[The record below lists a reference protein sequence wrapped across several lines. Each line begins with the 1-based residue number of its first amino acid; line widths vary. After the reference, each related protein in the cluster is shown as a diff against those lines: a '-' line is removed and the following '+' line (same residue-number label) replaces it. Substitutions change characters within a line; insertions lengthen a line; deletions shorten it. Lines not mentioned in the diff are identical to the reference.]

1 MSLENIF
8 DDSKG
13 ASRLPE
19 SKGVGIDPVKLEDVD
34 FDPKEADPVEP
45 TGSAMAYASPVNPNP
60 SGIDF
65 RYIKNPYAKKNFKS
79 EIDYANKADQ
89 FNTRIDSAQ
98 TQLKA
103 REERAK
109 QVADAKAQKQQEADF
124 KKGQNSE
131 KEGQFRKAGQKY
143 YTDAFGDV
151 QAQVNEENKPMFDAT
166 PWKIQKG
173 LDGRNVKTR
182 RNELGEVETED
193 PDKDAL
199 IAESKIKP
207 NQLFRKNKLS
217 EDQFVGTVDEGLT
230 SGDETI
236 RGVAEQ
242 AREKQND
249 NLLKET
255 KNSFVRQELKVKAD
269 LDDHKLQMAQ
279 LAKASQENDML
290 PDSPEKLA
298 KKAEIDKAIEDG
310 AKKAQTF
317 SESMLEAKAQ
327 REDFEASQSLS
338 AWSNAERAR
347 LDFLRSDRGAEYL
360 KRKGIDNPEKD
371 QVLTDIR
378 NKLNEQG
385 RKTLE
390 QSQKKTE
397 DRTQLVGNMMIDGGT
412 QPESSQKSPALPMQ
426 DTATLREAD
435 DKYEK
440 RVNDAKTLAN
450 EVATKE
456 NEKVRALYSN
466 LNASADAVTSIDN
479 QLKGLQDR
487 MTELKAMTGGKVTPE
502 VAGRINALAQQ
513 AENLNQQ
520 RQGHVS
526 RYEESKGVF
535 DKEVGTFDE
544 KGGFK
549 SIGTRM
555 GAMFD
560 AQRNLENEAK
570 TADQE
575 RRSSYESLQA
585 KVEQQEKVK
594 QDTFKTVVMPKIDN
608 AVRAMD
614 DKAFEA
620 SLKEA
625 NDLGMDKEVSESLR
639 MYYQQAKKKYNGSD
653 ADFWD
658 MDVFNLMLRSS
669 PAMGM
674 RMIGAMAD
682 IVAGENDPRTQFIF
696 GETYEQRQAR
706 LSSFEGVGAETLSP
720 DVKAGSVSMGMGDGA
735 REVSFGELLKEAQ
748 KAKTGK
754 YDKNAVPDP
763 FNQVMIGGKTYDIGT
778 TNYFVNSLRMAS
790 EYLRKEA
797 KNVEEAL
804 PVSEQFLSTDVGQF
818 AKGLSELPAQ
828 IGPAL
833 IPFVGPYLMG
843 GAVSAGM
850 YDEYMQDAEQ
860 TAIKN
865 GSEFDRLSAHQGAL
879 NYIAKGA
886 PAEIVSNL
894 VQIKLFKLV
903 KPLFNKIT
911 TKELA
916 EALGGTAISG
926 LIGGGTEGY
935 QQYMLNRTKKYF
947 DKMPNVELTDD
958 VWQSFKIGGAVE
970 MFIPAMVAL
979 TQTAQSQNKRSTDIR
994 KLMADFGKAK
1004 EESLNS
1010 LPIGQRVTNPD
1021 LAEYTPKEISKQETR
1036 LNSIDTR
1043 IASIELE
1050 LPKAKGDKR
1059 RDLLNEGA
1067 QLYAQRA
1074 QIIPTVTVG
1083 AEMQN
1088 QIQEEL
1094 SRFPAQTVTD
1104 EKGKVVSEA
1113 KLGPVRALAKYASGA
1128 ELSFDEMA
1136 EELPDGSP
1144 VFGKDKNGAVVVSQ
1158 RAIDQYR
1165 NTASTISALAQG
1177 RSVVNARSMLEQK
1190 QDKEKAKTAPV
1201 VAKDTKEEAGNLF
1214 RVRVTDTATM
1224 QDREVD
1230 VRSESPERARLT
1242 IAGSPKDYGFDGGIR
1257 VGEAIPVGAGE
1268 NKQGANVVKET
1279 TMPQNAFRM
1288 PITGKEKTSLVR
1300 SILDAPPERRK
1311 ALQKISESVGG
1322 LVENYK
1328 SMFDSVDFTAQ
1339 DNISGGVQIRFSP
1352 DGKTRKLAIS
1362 LTGLQRELQGA
1373 ENPDQVLLGKF
1384 VEEVTHSVG
1393 VQVVSREESQNI
1405 SKTMSPKLRR
1415 AFVDS
1420 YYASEKSAGKQGK
1433 ISSDS
1438 AFSGELTD
1446 LEHYEI
1452 GQEFIRA
1459 IVQKDERV
1467 LGFMTEE
1474 AQTNPEFLPYFIN
1487 ALKKILDAITSGAY
1501 KMDAPLANEAKERI
1515 ISTMDKLGA
1524 LNKIS
1529 ADRAKIGYGNSAKTT
1544 DTATVQGVPA
1554 TGLPTSVPQNRSGVG
1569 TGSASQTNEGGTTG
1583 ASGLA
1588 GSPAISTQGR
1598 SYNVATPKNTM
1609 SVPVQGQL
1617 VELGDLKSSAGTNLQ
1632 PRDRTRA
1639 GNREQE
1645 LKIARNPNHAMW
1657 ARPASTSDTG
1667 LTIVGKDGRIYSGH
1681 GRTNAKNLVYQMA
1694 ETPSADQA
1702 LGQKNA
1708 QGLRDEIKNTMRQ
1721 MGEPE
1726 SEIAKVD
1733 TMKRPDYVG
1742 MYQGDENPSKIR
1754 QFVRD
1759 SNIEGM
1765 SVAEQAS
1772 YDALEFIDNP
1782 KLISNLRA
1790 GSNGE
1795 ILLKRN
1801 DKVLSDF
1808 YNAIGSPR
1816 ELRNKNGTWSKAM
1829 ENRVMGALMALNFGQ
1844 NSDTLI
1850 TTLTEDAENLGLI
1863 GLRAGLVQ
1871 AGPDLAVLGDGELDI
1886 KPTLTMAVEEF
1897 VKYKEN
1903 GGKMEDFLSQGR
1915 LQGIESEASP
1925 ETEFMMRTIA
1935 ENPTGRAIG
1944 DFLRTYSVSAEAMK
1958 RERQAYGG
1966 GMFPETEL
1974 PLTVM
1979 DVLKM
1984 ATSIVSKGDSTQ
1996 TLSSPARNTAETLA
2010 GKLSA
2015 FLDLSKNPQKQKIA
2029 QYVANYHKNGL
2040 YGLINK
2046 MLEPVPSGASLPPQ
2060 AYQFEE
2066 RLEKILSVGDPAI
2079 DITLPDGNKVNLNGV
2094 GASKVLA
2101 SFLEGVSKQQ
2111 DNFRDLIGKV
2121 TAGRDWIALVASP
2134 KKMKR
2139 LAEKIIFEKKGV
2151 VADDAKDILR
2161 ATISVNTLDEME
2173 EAIAE
2178 IQKYARVTQD
2188 KKNLYL
2194 DAENT
2199 GYAHR
2204 LILIEWDGLN
2214 WEAEVQINLPEM
2226 LLAKDIGHRFYEK
2239 IRSLEALATTIRNSE
2254 EVLAIERQIEELQGK
2269 VDQVW
2274 RGARDLITKRLNA
2287 SNDLTRGA
2295 SNVETS
2301 GNRVSGTS
2309 SQRQALTPSTATGVS
2324 STSNSLVLGSEINSS
2339 RSGTLEGSSGVVGMT
2354 TINSQKYA
2362 VPQPESI
2369 VYANV
2374 EDSRG
2379 TVDSSRLANVPEN
2392 EATLGTIFNTK
2403 ASGSFVVK
2411 LDKLIS
2417 PVNELNDEGFVA
2429 GKKADP
2435 RQTAINR
2442 MVSNLN
2448 GETFT
2453 PREPI
2458 DLADNGDGTYTII
2471 DGNATSQGLMLAGWQ
2486 NAVGVVK
2493 EFALSAPRRN
2503 TQDANQLS
2511 LFDETGSASV
2521 LSNSKQGGIES
2532 GEQYGQPRTR
2542 QSTEEPART
2551 QDGLRGS
2558 DELFSEYANRS
2569 TQPTSQE
2576 SGTPREVYPRE
2587 VSGDGMDSV
2596 GQRGGVEP
2604 TGGTRSGDGV
2614 QSGTQDTNLIEG
2626 ESGIVG
2632 SNQDS
2637 ARENL
2642 PVRVKPTVERPAE
2655 GTPERNHEITP
2666 EDILAPKGDVT
2677 RLKTNISVI
2686 QLLKKLESEDRNA
2699 TTEEKKILAQYVG
2712 WGGLSQALDE
2722 DKADR
2727 ASRIDEM
2734 RRYGY
2739 YDEEEIKS
2747 VENWNKKYGKYY
2759 NEVKDL
2765 LSEDEFRSAKAS
2777 TTNAH
2782 YTSPKVINYMWD
2794 AVRKLGFNGGTVL
2807 EPAGGIG
2814 HFFGLMPKDMADSSY
2829 TKAVELDSL
2838 SGRIMRKL
2846 YPETDVQITGFE
2858 DADIPDNSIDL
2869 AISNVPFANVQMYD
2883 SGLEAQGAPKL
2894 SLHNYFFAKAL
2905 EKVRPSGVVAFITTS
2920 NTLDANVVQR
2930 KWIADHGELIG
2941 AVRLPNTAFSENANT
2956 EVTTDI
2962 IFIRKPDGK
2971 MPSFNPESFKSTK
2984 EVSLDNGGT
2993 VKINE
2998 YFDRNPDMILGRLAN
3013 DGSMYGGKEEM
3024 TVRPFQDGRTLESLL
3039 SKSLEKLSGDVM
3051 GQSKPV
3057 DREAITNEEAMRG
3070 KKVGTLAML
3079 EDGKLGIA
3087 GVENSDEEILSPKN
3101 RPIATGFIQ
3110 VRDALNELYRMEMD
3124 PESQDAEIEDQRKAL
3139 NVAYDNFVA
3148 RNGSFHANSKL
3159 LDFDPDYY
3167 RIIGAE
3173 NEVKSDSKAENVKK
3187 FLTRKKNYTKGDIFT
3202 KRILTPRQEPT
3213 SASSVE
3219 DAMGI
3224 SLGWKGTL
3232 DTDYIAGLV
3241 GKSKDEVENDI
3252 LSKGIGFRDP
3262 ATGLVSTKEEYL
3274 SGNVRKKLKIAE
3286 EKAKKDNSYEANIEA
3301 LKKVQPVDVPFS
3313 DISMNLG
3320 ANWIPTDII
3329 SDFGRSILKTRVTA
3343 TYSKGVGDVSSDR
3356 YTVTYGS
3363 DGKGARSMADL
3374 PSEATSI
3381 YGTDRMSGVRLLEMA
3396 LNMQTPMVF
3405 DTIDEK
3411 KVLNA
3416 GETEKAKLAMEKI
3429 KESFAQYA
3437 SSKPEVSEELAK
3449 QYNEKRNSHALRQYD
3464 GQFLT
3469 FPWLAKGYDLYPD
3482 KKNVVWRAI
3491 QDGKML
3497 IAHGVG
3503 GGKTVIGTALTMEL
3517 RRLGLAKKPMI
3528 VVHNATLEQFAGTI
3542 GRMAPTSRVL
3552 VARKKDF
3559 EKSKRKEFVA
3569 KIASGDWD
3577 AVVMAHS
3584 TFNQIKDDPEY
3595 VKKIT
3600 YELID
3605 ELRDAIA
3612 QTMSESNEV
3621 SRYGRISKKKD
3632 PSVKEKEKQI
3642 KRLEERLKRV
3652 QERKVDD
3659 VLTFQELGVDA
3670 IILDEAHIY
3679 KKMPFVTKLKNI
3691 AGIDNS
3697 PTESGTS
3704 LLTKA
3709 RFIQEKNK
3717 GRNMFTMT
3725 GTPVTNTLGEV
3736 WNQVRLIDPEL
3747 LAEFGSSSFDSFVST
3762 FAEVERSAEL
3772 RANGKYKSIQRL
3784 SKLANLPEWNKMF
3797 RTRADVK
3804 MGGDMVVK
3812 NRPEIKDGKPDLIA
3826 VEATPQV
3833 IEYKKI
3839 IDRIIDDFDSMD
3851 GREKKENSHIPLV
3864 TYNACKLASIDMR
3877 LVDDKAKDE
3886 AGSKSNTMIEKV
3898 FELYK
3903 RTNDYNG
3910 TQVIFSD
3917 RYRPMKTES
3926 LSFNG
3931 LDSGVETDD
3940 SEDSGMDLISGAKEE
3955 EKEER
3960 EAESMGG
3967 FNLYTDIKEKLIK
3980 KGVKPE
3986 EIAVINDF
3994 KTDQAKEQLFEKVN
4008 NGTVRIIIGS
4018 TQKLGTG
4025 VNMQGRMIAGHNL
4038 DVPWTPAE
4046 MEQRDGRVIRQGNI
4060 HSELGI
4066 PVEIYRYGMKDTLD
4080 SALWQKLEFKER
4092 FIKQALSGKIS
4103 GRVIEDDSG
4112 LLSLAEQK
4120 AILSGPMG
4128 LEKFNTETKI
4138 RELENQERAWVQS
4151 SFDAIQAG
4159 KNAELQVKAYE
4170 NRLNQTREFLSEV
4183 SNWTPEPTA
4192 MIEGVA
4198 LTKEN
4203 DIRDAIQ
4210 EYFDKRRDQAIQ
4222 TGKSFPASVEAKKPI
4237 GEFTYNGTKITLSP
4251 VSVSEILGEPD
4262 PKKAIKVE
4270 TGVMVNGRELGS
4282 KVKSAGYV
4290 FSALRDLVKN
4300 LKSYE
4305 QQFINGMGSAQ
4316 ETADSATI
4324 ASSKAFPRKEE
4335 LDGLRAKYAKI
4346 MEDYTDKGKAK
4357 RVEAEQMQLNAPA
4370 LTPSKASL
4378 LSKDAMNLIEPIA
4391 RSFVS
4396 PQTSLDEAI
4405 QIGRIALIK
4414 AVQGFDPNAGDF
4426 DKYAKAVVRNAL
4438 KKNYSRNEATAREIS
4453 MRSMNIDSPVSGE
4466 STAPLGSIIPDENQS
4481 LPSQSAIT
4489 NDAQRLMQTMID
4501 GLPVRPRT
4509 VVSAYMNGEGVSQ
4522 IAEKMGISRQY
4533 ALTMLNNALSV
4544 LRKRLAKVGIEET
4557 KDLIS
4562 GSTREI
4568 ISRLNS
4574 PLRAITREEEQAQ
4587 AEYLTE
4593 LARSRGLTLDQ
4604 FATER
4609 IDEFLDSA
4617 KAWRQ
4622 AHPIQED
4629 DMQMLGSSARQSKS
4643 KFRLPNNKRYEAE
4656 QFELGFMKS
4665 MMEVAEKDQ
4674 TGKGDISEEGKKSI
4688 IEALADYLASKT
4700 SLDNVAKGQIQ
4711 TDKSLDKYPD
4721 LKWSFEKFGKMAQN
4735 NSIMEDI
4742 RIENNQKV
4750 KEAYKVLEQNENN
4763 RVIAFENDEGEKL
4776 LVSKAIINPEDKVGV
4791 NDFNYKQ
4798 VPLTDFRNTAYRITR
4813 YTSSYGILGAIVSP
4827 TTVITPDGQSIT
4839 PTSHSVFPN
4848 KTQAIMSAM
4857 GVRNPQREIHEGFKP
4872 MESLFSPTRNPD
4884 MDAVEE
4890 YMDYLG
4896 KELPETNELI
4906 NKADNERN
4914 RFKITG
4920 NPTLANPAKGMG
4932 RNLVNAVDEARKDI
4946 LQRRPDVIVM
4956 AEARALLANDE
4967 EGVKRMLLERAVD
4980 PSQAGLP
4987 TDVEVRSAK
4996 LLVEKLARR
5005 AMTSGDEKAQ
5015 REASILAYAYRQ
5027 TGSEVARSLRARID
5041 DYKTPAERHKA
5052 FLTDLIFNPTK
5063 EIERKIKYA
5072 ISPAEKSR
5080 RIQQLEAQ
5088 LLNESNPTTEEE
5100 LKRVRK
5106 EPDSNDILQSETAK
5120 RLAKIETALGKWG
5133 VTLADLFSGE
5143 VQVSLKTSSMIDNTL
5158 KGLNPREVKAIRMI
5172 QQRNDVSKIKRI
5184 TGLKAEEIEALRQSV
5199 AEEIRQKLMPK
5210 TRRGATVEDLAT
5222 EELGASASY
5231 GNQNVSEADALRQAD
5246 RILSAM
5252 GLDDAYTKPNMF
5264 KRRRAKVA
5272 PAGPNFPRPE
5282 LTEDG
5287 YTFDIT
5293 DAIQVKRVARAIQT
5307 VESSMDDIL
5316 VEMWVNSILSGAKT
5330 FIANLSS
5337 GPFSVYE
5344 MTVGRGIQSMVNLA
5358 FNDPKSASFG
5368 EFKPLVAGI
5377 SPAISRAWSNA
5388 VATWYTESGFFEEDI
5403 LDQPIK
5409 LLGELDRQGG
5419 VTTRGVSISGAKGRF
5434 IRIPSR
5440 LLLATDDFVKTMTAQ
5455 MEVGAQAYRMGK
5467 ANGLTGQ
5474 DMERFIREQVNTA
5487 GSDAW
5492 IKASEKAYAYTFQ
5505 TELPTIGESKNV
5517 MDVVGAS
5524 ARALNKFVKARPE
5537 SEVGRMLLRPF
5548 QLIFP
5553 FIRTPFNLLK
5563 EGVKRSPL
5571 GLPDAL
5577 ISIGRGIRF
5586 DKDGISLSSDMKPE
5600 VIENISNQLVSSMV
5614 TAVIWGMVEGDD
5626 DDDDKYIVI
5635 SGSKPSKLTGQGER
5649 DLANRTLPAMTIR
5662 VGSKQFSYA
5671 RIDPLATALGTTVD
5685 MIRAIKKGQQG
5696 LPPAEVLA
5704 MFQSYLMQAVESK
5717 TYMRGMDDLGN
5728 LLNGQNNVGTWTAGQ
5743 LGTVLVPNLIRQ
5755 PLREMDP
5762 YVRDTKTGKDT
5773 LKGMAYSVLPV
5784 PMLAPPPLRTPE
5796 GVEIKKRGNALI
5808 RAISPIT
5815 FEDAPEPSKLDQF
5828 MMKYNRN
5835 NPSDPFY
5842 VSRPTASYKTLTGND
5857 KKMTPEQYSR
5867 FTKSAGEKA
5876 KMAVAPL
5883 LAMGQTP
5890 EAKDKISS
5898 AIQKARTDARKEQF
5912 GIPLKDLL
5920 KE

>member
-1 MSLENIF
+1 MSLENILN
-8 DDSKG
+8 DSKG
-13 ASRLPE
+13 ASSLPD
-19 SKGVGIDPVKLEDVD
+19 SKAVGIEPVKLEDVE
-34 FDPKEADPVEP
+34 FNPEEQAS

-65 RYIKNPYAKKNFKS
+65 RYIKDPFARKNFKG
-79 EIDYANKADQ
+79 EIDYAGKADQ
-89 FNTRIDSAQ
+89 FNSRIDSAK

-103 REERAK
+103 REDRSKQIEELKAK
-109 QVADAKAQKQQEADF
+109 KQQESDYN
-124 KKGQNSE
+124 KGQNSE
-131 KEGQFRKAGQKY
+131 KEGQFRKSGQKF
-143 YTDAFGDV
+143 YTDAYGDI
-151 QAQVNEENKPMFDAT
+151 QPQMNEDNKPVFEPT

-182 RNELGEVETED
+182 RNELGQAETED
-193 PDKDAL
+193 PDKDAP

-236 RGVAEQ
+236 RGTAEQ
-242 AREKQND
+242 AREKQNES
-249 NLLKET
+249 LLKET
-255 KNSFVRQELKVKAD
+255 KGSFVRQELRVKAD
-269 LDDHKLQMAQ
+269 IDDHKLQMAQ

-290 PDSPEKLA
+290 PDSPEKLT
-298 KKAEIDKAIEDG
+298 KKAEIDKSMESHG
-310 AKKAQTF
+310 TKAQ
-317 SESMLEAKAQ
+317 SLQESLLEAKTQ
-327 REDFEASQSLS
+327 REDFEAGESLS
-338 AWSNAERAR
+338 AWANTERAR
-347 LDFLRSDRGAEYL
+347 LDFLTSDRGAEYL

-371 QVLTDIR
+371 QVLIDIR
-378 NKLNEQG
+378 KKLNEQG

-397 DRTQLVGNMMIDGGT
+397 DRTQLIGNTMIDGGE
-412 QPESSQKSPALPMQ
+412 QPESSGKSLALPLQ
-426 DTATLREAD
+426 DTAVLREAD

-440 RVNDAKTLAN
+440 RVTESKTVAN
-450 EVATKE
+450 EIGTKE
-456 NEKVRALYSN
+456 NEKVRGLYSK
-466 LNASADAVTSIDN
+466 LNSSADVVTSIDK
-479 QLKGLQDR
+479 QLQGFQDR
-487 MTELKAMTGGKVTPE
+487 ITELKAMGAGKMTPE
-502 VAGRINALAQQ
+502 IAGRINSLADQ
-513 AENLNQQ
+513 AGELNKQ
-520 RQGHVS
+520 REGHVGI
-526 RYEESKGVF
+526 YNETKGIF

-549 SIGTRM
+549 TIGTRM
-555 GAMFD
+555 GSMFD

-570 TADQE
+570 NADIE

-585 KVEQQEKVK
+585 KVEQREKIK
-594 QDTFKTVVMPKIDN
+594 QDTFKTVVMPKIDK
-608 AVRAMD
+608 AVRSMD
-614 DKAFEA
+614 DKIFEA

-625 NDLGMDKEVSESLR
+625 NDLGMDKEVSDSLR
-639 MYYQQAKKKYNGSD
+639 LYYQQAKKKYNGSD
-653 ADFWD
+653 TDFWD
-658 MDVFNLMLRSS
+658 MDVFNVMLRSS

-696 GETYEQRQAR
+696 GETHEQRQAR
-706 LSSFEGVGAETLSP
+706 LTAFGGVGAETLSP

-754 YDKNAVPDP
+754 YDKTAVPDP

-778 TNYFVNSLRMAS
+778 TNYFTNSLRMAS

-804 PVSEQFLSTDVGQF
+804 PVSEKFLSTDLGQF
-818 AKGLSELPAQ
+818 AKGLSELPVQ

-833 IPFVGPYLMG
+833 IPFVGPAMMG
-843 GAVSAGM
+843 AGVSAGM

-860 TAIKN
+860 TATKN
-865 GSEFDRLSAHQGAL
+865 GAEFDRLSAHQGAL
-879 NYIAKGA
+879 NYIGKGA
-886 PAEIVSNL
+886 PAEIVSNML
-894 VQIKLFKLV
+894 ELKLGKLV
-903 KPLFNKIT
+903 RPLFNKIT
-911 TKELA
+911 TK
-916 EALGGTAISG
+916 ALGDALGAVGVSG
-926 LIGGGTEGY
+926 LLGGGTEGY

-947 DKMPNVELTDD
+947 DMMPNVDLTEG
-958 VWQSFKIGGAVE
+958 VWQSFKIGGSVQAFV
-970 MFIPAMVAL
+970 PAMVAL
-979 TQTAQSQNKRSTDIR
+979 AQSAQSQNSRSTDIR

-1010 LPIGQRVTNPD
+1010 LPLGQKLTNPD
-1021 LAEYTPKEISKQETR
+1021 FGEYTPKEISKQETR

-1043 IASIELE
+1043 LASIELE
-1050 LPKAKGDKR
+1050 LPKANGDKK

-1067 QLYAQRA
+1067 QLHAQRS
-1074 QIIPTVTVG
+1074 QIIPTVKVG

-1104 EKGKVVSEA
+1104 EKGKVVTEA
-1113 KLGPVRALAKYASGA
+1113 KLGPVRALAKFASGSD
-1128 ELSFDEMA
+1128 LSFDEMA

-1177 RSVVNARSMLEQK
+1177 RSVLNARSMLEQK
-1190 QDKEKAKTAPV
+1190 QDQEQEKTKNPSVLAS
-1201 VAKDTKEEAGNLF
+1201 DRKEEGGSNF
-1214 RVRVTDTATM
+1214 RVRVTDTSTM

-1230 VRSESPERARLT
+1230 VRSDSPERARLT
-1242 IAGSPKDYGFDGGIR
+1242 IAGNPKDYGFDGGVR

-1268 NKQGANVVKET
+1268 SKQGENVVKT
-1279 TMPQNAFRM
+1279 PTMPQNAFRM
-1288 PITGKEKTSLVR
+1288 PITGREKTSMVR
-1300 SILDAPPERRK
+1300 AILDAPPERRK
-1311 ALQKISESVGG
+1311 ALQSVSESVGG

-1328 SMFDSVDFTAQ
+1328 SMFDSVDFTSE
-1339 DNISGGVQIRFSP
+1339 DSISGGVQIRFSP

-1362 LTGLQRELQGA
+1362 LTGLQRELQNT

-1415 AFVDS
+1415 SFVDS

-1433 ISSDS
+1433 INSDS
-1438 AFSGELTD
+1438 AFSGELND
-1446 LEHYEI
+1446 QEHYEI

-1501 KMDAPLANEAKERI
+1501 KMDAPLADEAKERI
-1515 ISTMDKLGA
+1515 ISTMEKLGT

-1529 ADRAKIGYGNSAKTT
+1529 ADRAKIGYGSSAKTT
-1544 DTATVQGVPA
+1544 DATTVQGVPA
-1554 TGLPTSVPQNRSGVG
+1554 SGLSTSIPEDRGGIG
-1569 TGSASQTNEGGTTG
+1569 TGSASQTNEGGATG
-1583 ASGLA
+1583 TSGLA

-1609 SVPVQGQL
+1609 SVPVEGKL
-1617 VELGDLKSSAGTNLQ
+1617 VELADLKSSAGTNLQ

-1639 GNREQE
+1639 GNKEQE

-1657 ARPASTSDTG
+1657 AKPASTSDTG
-1667 LTIVGKDGRIYSGH
+1667 LTIVGKDGRVYSGH

-1694 ETPSADQA
+1694 ETQSTDQK

-1772 YDALEFIDNP
+1772 YDALEFIENP
-1782 KLISNLRA
+1782 RLISNLRA

-1844 NSDTLI
+1844 GSDTLI
-1850 TTLTEDAENLGLI
+1850 TTLTEDAESLGLI

-1903 GGKMEDFLSQGR
+1903 NGKMEDFLSQGR

-1925 ETEFMMRTIA
+1925 ETDFMMRTIA

-1944 DFLRTYSVSAEAMK
+1944 DFLRTYAVSAVAMK

-1966 GMFPETEL
+1966 GMFPDTEVTL
-1974 PLTVM
+1974 NVM
-1979 DVLKM
+1979 DVLKL
-1984 ATSIVSKGDSTQ
+1984 ATSITSKGESTQ
-1996 TLSSPARNTAETLA
+1996 TLGSSSRNSAEVLI

-2015 FLDLSKNPQKQKIA
+2015 FLDISRNVQKQKIA
-2029 QYVANYHKNGL
+2029 LFVANYHKQGL

-2046 MLEPVPSGASLPPQ
+2046 MIEPIYSSASSVKTASQ
-2060 AYQFEE
+2060 QEE
-2066 RLEKILSVGDPAI
+2066 NLEKILSVGDPSI
-2079 DITLPDGNKVNLNGV
+2079 SITTLDGKKTKLDGI
-2094 GASKVLA
+2094 GAKDVLA
-2101 SFLEGVSKQQ
+2101 DFLEGVSNQQ
-2111 DNFRDLIGKV
+2111 DNFRGIIEKV

-2139 LAEKIIFEKKGV
+2139 LAEKIIFEEKGI
-2151 VADDAKDILR
+2151 VADDARDILR

-2173 EAIAE
+2173 EVMTE
-2178 IQKYARVTQD
+2178 IQKYAKVVQD

-2194 DAENT
+2194 DTENT

-2204 LILIEWDGLN
+2204 LVVISWEGFN
-2214 WEAEVQINLPEM
+2214 WMAEVQLNLPEM
-2226 LLAKDIGHRFYEK
+2226 LVAKDIGHRFYEK
-2239 IRSLEALATTIRNSE
+2239 SRSLEALLLIIKNSE
-2254 EVLAIERQIEELQGK
+2254 ELLAIRKQIDGLDEKIGQIFG
-2269 VDQVW
+2269 D
-2274 RGARDLITKRLNA
+2274 ARRLIINRLNA
-2287 SNDLTRGA
+2287 SKDLTRGA
-2295 SNVETS
+2295 SNVGTML
-2301 GNRVSGTS
+2301 NRVNGSS
-2309 SQRQALTPSTATGVS
+2309 SQRQASPSSTAIGLS
-2324 STSNSLVLGSEINSS
+2324 STSKSLVLGSESKSS
-2339 RSGTLEGSSGVVGMT
+2339 SSGALSSSSGVADMT

-2362 VPQPESI
+2362 IPQPQSV
-2369 VYANV
+2369 VYANI
-2374 EDSRG
+2374 EDFRG
-2379 TVDSSRLANVPEN
+2379 NVDSSKLASIPEN
-2392 EATLGTIFNTK
+2392 EGSLSAIFNTK
-2403 ASGSFVVK
+2403 ASGAFVVR

-2417 PVNELNDEGFVA
+2417 PRNELQDEKYVSGQ
-2429 GKKADP
+2429 KADP
-2435 RQTAINR
+2435 RQTAINF
-2442 MVSNLN
+2442 MVSNLS
-2448 GETFT
+2448 GEAIG
-2453 PREPI
+2453 PRSPI
-2458 DLADNGDGTYTII
+2458 ELADNGDGTYTIL
-2471 DGNATSQGLMLAGWQ
+2471 DGNATAQGLMLAGWE
-2486 NAVGVVK
+2486 NAVGTIK
-2493 EFALSAPRRN
+2493 EFSLSAPRRS
-2503 TQDANQLS
+2503 TQDSNQLS

-2521 LSNSKQGGIES
+2521 LSNSQQAGIVG
-2532 GEQYGQPRTR
+2532 GEQNGQPTTE
-2542 QSTEEPART
+2542 QSTGRSPAGSART
-2551 QDGLRGS
+2551 QDGLRGG
-2558 DELFSEYANRS
+2558 DELFGEYTNRPD
-2569 TQPTSQE
+2569 QPTSQE
-2576 SGTPREVYPRE
+2576 SSTPREVYPRE
-2587 VSGDGMDSV
+2587 VSGYGVESV
-2596 GQRGGVEP
+2596 GERGGVES
-2604 TGGTRSGDGV
+2604 TGGNRSGDGV
-2614 QSGTQDTNLIEG
+2614 QSGTQDANAIEA
-2626 ESGIVG
+2626 ESGSVG
-2632 SNQDS
+2632 SSQDG

-2642 PVRVKPTVERPAE
+2642 PVRAKPSVERPAE
-2655 GTPERNHEITP
+2655 GSPERNHEIAP
-2666 EDILAPKGDVT
+2666 EDVLAPRGDVT

-2686 QLLKKLESEDRNA
+2686 QLLKQLESEDRNA
-2699 TTEEKKILAQYVG
+2699 TSEEKKALAQYVG

-2722 DKADR
+2722 RKAEEVSNMES
-2727 ASRIDEM
+2727 SR
-2734 RRYGY
+2734 GY
-2739 YDEEEIKS
+2739 MDEEWRKS
-2747 VENWNKKYGKYY
+2747 LENWSKKYGKYY
-2759 NEVKDL
+2759 NEVKEL

-2807 EPAGGIG
+2807 EPAGGVG
-2814 HFFGLMPKDMADSSY
+2814 HFFGLMPKDIADASY

-2869 AISNVPFANVQMYD
+2869 AISNVPFANVTMHD
-2883 SGLEAQGAPKL
+2883 TGLEAQGAPKL

-2905 EKVRPSGVVAFITTS
+2905 EKVRPSGVIAFITTS
-2920 NTLDANVVQR
+2920 NTLDTNVVQR

-2971 MPSFNPESFKSTK
+2971 TSNFNPESFKGTK
-2984 EVSLDNGGT
+2984 EVPLDNGGS

-2998 YFDRNPDMILGRLAN
+2998 YFAKNPDMILGRLAN

-3024 TVRPFQDGRTLESLL
+3024 TVHPFQDGRTLESVL
-3039 SKSLEKLSGDVM
+3039 SQSLEKLPSDVV
-3051 GQSKPV
+3051 GESKPL
-3057 DREAITNEEAMRG
+3057 DKQAIRSSEQLRG
-3070 KKVGTLAML
+3070 MKVGTIAML
-3079 EDGKLGIA
+3079 EDGTLGISGA
-3087 GVENSDEEILSPKN
+3087 VNSDEEILRPKN
-3101 RPIATGFIQ
+3101 RPIAIGFMQ
-3110 VRDALNELYRMEMD
+3110 VRDALNDLYRMEMD
-3124 PESQDAEIEDQRKAL
+3124 PESQDAEIEDQRKSL
-3139 NVAYDNFVA
+3139 NGAYDNFVA

-3173 NEVKSDSKAENVKK
+3173 NEVKADSKLQNIKNFLSKK
-3187 FLTRKKNYTKGDIFT
+3187 KTYAKGDIFT
-3202 KRILTPRQEPT
+3202 KRILSARQEPT

-3219 DAMGI
+3219 DAMGM
-3224 SLGWKGTL
+3224 SLGWRGSL
-3232 DTDYIAGLV
+3232 DTEYISGLI
-3241 GKSKDEVENDI
+3241 GKSKEEVEKDI
-3252 LSKGIGFRDP
+3252 LNKGIGFRDP
-3262 ATGLVSTKEEYL
+3262 VSGIVSTREEYL

-3286 EKAKKDNSYEANIEA
+3286 EKTKKDNSYEANVEA
-3301 LKKVQPVDVPFS
+3301 LKKVQPLDIPFT

-3320 ANWIPTDII
+3320 ANWIPTEVI
-3329 SDFGRSILKTRVTA
+3329 SDFARGILKTRIEVT
-3343 TYSKGVGDVSSDR
+3343 YHKGVGDAVSDK
-3356 YTVTYGS
+3356 YTVSYGRE
-3363 DGKGARSMADL
+3363 GKGARSTMNL
-3374 PSEATSI
+3374 PSEATKI

-3396 LNMQTPMVF
+3396 LNMQTPIVF

-3416 GETEKAKLAMEKI
+3416 GETERAKLAMQKI
-3429 KESFAQYA
+3429 KEAFAQHA
-3437 SSKPEVSEELAK
+3437 SSKPEISTALAK
-3449 QYNEKRNSHALRQYD
+3449 EYNEKRNSYALRQYD

-3497 IAHGVG
+3497 VAHGVG
-3503 GGKTVIGTALTMEL
+3503 GGKTIIGTALTMEL
-3517 RRLGLAKKPMI
+3517 RRLGLAKKPMV

-3542 GRMAPTSRVL
+3542 GKMAPTGRVL

-3559 EKSKRKEFVA
+3559 EKSKRKEFLG

-3600 YELID
+3600 YELIE
-3605 ELRDAIA
+3605 ELRDAIR
-3612 QTMSESNEV
+3612 QNMGESNEV
-3621 SRYGRISKKKD
+3621 SRYGRISQKKD
-3632 PSVKEKEKQI
+3632 PSVKEMEKQI

-3709 RFIQEKNK
+3709 RYIQEKNK
-3717 GRNMFTMT
+3717 GRNVFTMT

-3736 WNQVRLIDPEL
+3736 WNQLRLINPEL
-3747 LAEFGSSSFDSFVST
+3747 LADFGASSFDSFVST

-3797 RTRADVK
+3797 RTSADVK

-3812 NRPEIKDGKPDLIA
+3812 NRPEMKDGKPDLIA
-3826 VEATPQV
+3826 VDATPQV

-3839 IDRIIDDFDSMD
+3839 IDRVIDGFDSMT
-3851 GREKKENSHIPLV
+3851 GTEKKKNSHIPLV

-3877 LVDDKAKDE
+3877 LVDDTAKDE
-3886 AGSKSNTMIEKV
+3886 AGSKSNIMIEKA

-3903 RTNDYNG
+3903 RTSDYNG

-3917 RYRPMKTES
+3917 RYRPMSTDSLELRGSDYGQETEE
-3926 LSFNG
+3926 N
-3931 LDSGVETDD
+3931 ED
-3940 SEDSGMDLISGAKEE
+3940 SEMDLTSNGKQEEIE
-3955 EKEER
+3955 EK
-3960 EAESMGG
+3960 EAESMQG

-3986 EIAVINDF
+3986 EIAIILDY
-3994 KTDQAKEQLFEKVN
+3994 KTDEAKEQLFEKVN
-4008 NGTVRIIIGS
+4008 EGTIRIIIGS

-4046 MEQRDGRVIRQGNI
+4046 MEQRDGRVVRQGNI

-4092 FIKQALSGKIS
+4092 FIKQALSGKLS

-4128 LEKFNTETKI
+4128 LEKFNTEIKI

-4151 SFDAIQAG
+4151 SFEAIQAG
-4159 KNAELQVKAYE
+4159 RTAELQVKAYE
-4170 NRLNQTREFLSEV
+4170 NRRKQTQEFLGEI
-4183 SNWTPEPTA
+4183 SNWTPEPTSVF
-4192 MIEGVA
+4192 EGVV
-4198 LTKEN
+4198 LTKE
-4203 DIRDAIQ
+4203 DEIRDAIQ
-4210 EYFDKRRDQAIQ
+4210 VYFDKRRDQAISV
-4222 TGKSFPASVEAKKPI
+4222 GKSFPASLEAKKSL
-4237 GEFTYNGTKITLSP
+4237 GEFMYNGAKITLSP
-4251 VSVSEILGEPD
+4251 ASVNEILGEPD
-4262 PKKAIKVE
+4262 PKKAFRIE
-4270 TGVMVNGRELGS
+4270 TGITVNGRDLGA

-4290 FSALRDLVKN
+4290 VSSLRDLVQN
-4300 LKSYE
+4300 LKRFEE
-4305 QQFINGMGSAQ
+4305 QFAKGMESAQ

-4324 ASSKAFPRKEE
+4324 ASSKAFPRIEE
-4335 LDGLRAKYAKI
+4335 LNVLRAKYAQI
-4346 MEDYTDKGKAK
+4346 MEDYSDKGKTK
-4357 RVEAEQMQLNAPA
+4357 KVEAEQMELNAPS

-4378 LSKDAMNLIEPIA
+4378 LSKEAMDLIEPIA
-4391 RSFVS
+4391 RSFIS

-4405 QIGRIALIK
+4405 QIGRIALIR
-4414 AVQGFDPNAGDF
+4414 AVQGFDPNAGEF

-4453 MRSMNIDSPVSGE
+4453 MRSVNIDLPASGE
-4466 STAPLGSIIPDENQS
+4466 STAPMGNIIPDENQT
-4481 LPSQSAIT
+4481 LPSQSAIS

-4509 VVSAYMNGEGVSQ
+4509 VVSSYMNGDGVTE

-4533 ALTMLNNALSV
+4533 ALTMLNNALSI

-4557 KDLIS
+4557 KDLIT

-4574 PLRAITREEEQAQ
+4574 PLRAISREEEQSQ

-4593 LARSRGLTLDQ
+4593 LAKSRGLTLDQ
-4604 FATER
+4604 FATSR
-4609 IDEFLDSA
+4609 IDEFFDSA

-4622 AHPIQED
+4622 AHPIVDD
-4629 DMQMLGSSARQSKS
+4629 DMQILGSASR
-4643 KFRLPNNKRYEAE
+4643 RYEAE

-4665 MMEVAEKDQ
+4665 MVESAEKDQ
-4674 TGKGDISEEGKKSI
+4674 TGLDNNSEGFKAFVND
-4688 IEALADYLASKT
+4688 ALAEYVASKR
-4700 SLDNVAKGQIQ
+4700 SPDSVAKGLIQ
-4711 TDKSLDKYPD
+4711 MDKNLDKYPD
-4721 LKWSFEKFGKMAQN
+4721 LKWSYGK
-4735 NSIMEDI
+4735 SIKLAETNTTS
-4742 RIENNQKV
+4742 RV
-4750 KEAYKVLEQNENN
+4750 WEAYKLLEQNEKNP
-4763 RVIAFENDEGEKL
+4763 VLAFENENGDRL
-4776 LVSKAIINPEDKVGV
+4776 LVSKAIINSEDKLTAS
-4791 NDFNYKQ
+4791 DYNYKE
-4798 VPLTDFRNTAYRITR
+4798 VPITNFNDTPYRLTKF
-4813 YTSSYGILGAIVSP
+4813 TSSFGILGAITSP
-4827 TTVITPDGQSIT
+4827 TTVVTPEGHSMT
-4839 PTSHSVFPN
+4839 PEGHAFFPN
-4848 KTQAIMSAM
+4848 KTQAVMSAM
-4857 GVRNPQREIHEGFKP
+4857 GVRNPQRHTYEGYEP
-4872 MESLFSPTRNPD
+4872 MESLFSPSRNPD
-4884 MDAVEE
+4884 LDAVEE

-4896 KELPETNELI
+4896 KELPETNDLI
-4906 NKADNERN
+4906 NKADTERN

-4920 NPTLANPAKGMG
+4920 NPTLANPAKGRG

-4956 AEARALLANDE
+4956 AEARSLLANDE
-4967 EGVKRMLLERAVD
+4967 GGVKRMLLERASD

-5005 AMTSGDEKAQ
+5005 AMISGDEKAL

-5027 TGSEVARSLRARID
+5027 TGTEIARSLRARID
-5041 DYKTPAERHKA
+5041 DYKTPAERNKA

-5063 EIERKIKYA
+5063 EIERKVKYA
-5072 ISPAEKSR
+5072 IAPAEKSR
-5080 RIQQLEAQ
+5080 RIQQLETQ

-5100 LKRVRK
+5100 LKRIRQ
-5106 EPDSNDILQSETAK
+5106 EPDSNDVLQSEMAK

-5133 VTLADLFSGE
+5133 VTLPDLFSGE
-5143 VQVSLKTSSMIDNTL
+5143 VQVSLKTSSIIANTL

-5184 TGLKAEEIEALRQSV
+5184 TGLKGEEIEAIRKSI

-5210 TRRGATVEDLAT
+5210 TRRGATVEDIAS

-5231 GNQNVSEADALRQAD
+5231 GNQNISEADALRQAN
-5246 RILSAM
+5246 RIISAM

-5264 KRRRAKVA
+5264 NRRRAKVA
-5272 PAGPNFPRPE
+5272 PAGPSFPRPVI
-5282 LTEDG
+5282 TEEG
-5287 YTFDIT
+5287 YTFDVN
-5293 DAIQVKRVARAIQT
+5293 DAIQVKRIARAIQT

-5316 VEMWVNSILSGAKT
+5316 VEMWVNSILSGVKT
-5330 FIANLSS
+5330 FVANLSS
-5337 GPFSVYE
+5337 GPFSAFE

-5368 EFKPLVAGI
+5368 EFKPLVAGMA
-5377 SPAISRAWSNA
+5377 PAISRAWSNA

-5409 LLGELDRQGG
+5409 LMGELERQGG
-5419 VTTRGVSISGAKGRF
+5419 VATRGVSISGAKGRF
-5434 IRIPSR
+5434 LRIPSR

-5467 ANGLTGQ
+5467 ANGLEGVE
-5474 DMERFIREQVNTA
+5474 MEKFIREQINTA

-5505 TELPTIGESKNV
+5505 TELPTISEAKDI
-5517 MDVVGAS
+5517 MDVVGS
-5524 ARALNKFVKARPE
+5524 TARAVNKFVKARPE
-5537 SEVGRMLLRPF
+5537 SDVGRMLLRPL
-5548 QLIFP
+5548 QLLFP
-5553 FIRTPFNLLK
+5553 FIRTPFNLMR
-5563 EGVKRSPL
+5563 EGIKKSPL

-5577 ISIGRGIRF
+5577 ISIGRGIKF
-5586 DKDGISLSSDMKPE
+5586 GADGITLSSDMKPE
-5600 VIENISNQLVSSMV
+5600 IIENISNQIVSSMV
-5614 TAVIWGMVEGDD
+5614 TAMIWGMVEGDD
-5626 DDDDKYIVI
+5626 DDDDKYIII

-5662 VGSKQFSYA
+5662 VGSSQFSYA

-5685 MIRAIKKGQQG
+5685 MIRAIKKGQHG
-5696 LPPAEVLA
+5696 LQPAEVLG

-5762 YVRDTKTGKDT
+5762 YVRDTKTGRDSF
-5773 LKGMAYSVLPV
+5773 KGIAYSVLPI
-5784 PMLAPPPLRTPE
+5784 PALAPPPMRTPE
-5796 GVEIKKRGNALI
+5796 GVEIKKRGSAVVRAL
-5808 RAISPIT
+5808 SPIS
-5815 FEDAPEPSKLDQF
+5815 FENAPEPSKLDQF
-5828 MMKYNRN
+5828 MMKYNRK
-5835 NPSDPFY
+5835 NPSEPFY
-5842 VSRPTASYKTLTGND
+5842 VGRPSPTYKTLTGND

-5867 FTKSAGEKA
+5867 FTKSAGA
-5876 KMAVAPL
+5876 KTKLAVAPL
-5883 LAMGQTP
+5883 VASGRSSET
-5890 EAKDKISS
+5890 KDKISN
-5898 AIQKARTDARKEQF
+5898 AIQKARSDARREQF

-5920 KE
+5920 QE